1 MQLVN
6 RESSAVKDKQLL
18 FPNMLS
24 INSGKKRIIFK
35 VKAIISQKKVFCF
48 LGFFDAKI
56 FPVFAPSKR
65 PFSAEKKRIKRRPNG
80 HTPKRTGGLFGWEC
94 HVF

>member
-24 INSGKKRIIFK
+24 RNSGKKRIIFM
-35 VKAIISQKKVFCF
+35 VKAIISQKK
-48 LGFFDAKI
+48 KR
-56 FPVFAPSKR
+56 FA
-65 PFSAEKKRIKRRPNG
+65 F
-80 HTPKRTGGLFGWEC
+80 
-94 HVF
+94 

>member
-24 INSGKKRIIFK
+24 RNSGKKRIIFK
-35 VKAIISQKKVFCF
+35 VKAIISQKKAFCF
-48 LGFFDAKI
+48 LVFFGKNKTALQNAKQFQI
-56 FPVFAPSKR
+56 R
-65 PFSAEKKRIKRRPNG
+65 CQN
-80 HTPKRTGGLFGWEC
+80 
-94 HVF
+94 

>member
-24 INSGKKRIIFK
+24 RNSGKKRIIFK
-35 VKAIISQKKVFCF
+35 VKAIISQKKVFYF
-48 LGFFDAKI
+48 LGFFGKNKTALQNAKQFQI
-56 FPVFAPSKR
+56 R
-65 PFSAEKKRIKRRPNG
+65 CQN
-80 HTPKRTGGLFGWEC
+80 
-94 HVF
+94 

>member
-24 INSGKKRIIFK
+24 RNSGKKRIIFK
-35 VKAIISQKKVFCF
+35 VKAIISQKKAFCF
-48 LGFFDAKI
+48 LGFLAKI
-56 FPVFAPSKR
+56 KLPCKMQSSFRFVVRINDDVLRYEQPYRYESAGSK
-65 PFSAEKKRIKRRPNG
+65 A
-80 HTPKRTGGLFGWEC
+80 
-94 HVF
+94 

>member
-24 INSGKKRIIFK
+24 RNSGKKRIIFK
-35 VKAIISQKKVFCF
+35 VKAIISQKKSVLLFR
-48 LGFFDAKI
+48 FFGKNKTALQNAKQFQI
-56 FPVFAPSKR
+56 R
-65 PFSAEKKRIKRRPNG
+65 CQN
-80 HTPKRTGGLFGWEC
+80 
-94 HVF
+94 

>member
-24 INSGKKRIIFK
+24 RNSGKKRIIFK
-35 VKAIISQKKVFCF
+35 VKAIISQKKAFCF
-48 LGFFDAKI
+48 LDFFGKNKTALQNAKQFQI
-56 FPVFAPSKR
+56 R
-65 PFSAEKKRIKRRPNG
+65 CQN
-80 HTPKRTGGLFGWEC
+80 
-94 HVF
+94 